1 MENIVELP
9 GKHTMQ
15 TGQAYHSRAERA
27 ARRKENP
34 APSDGE
40 RAGRESG
47 KGILRDYS
55 AFFLTI
61 AQAILAGEPEEPG
74 AATA

>member
-15 TGQAYHSRAERA
+15 TGASLPQSGGEGCKKKKETAPPAEGAVVKRSRKKEA
-27 ARRKENP
+27 A
-34 APSDGE
+34 
-40 RAGRESG
+40 
-47 KGILRDYS
+47 YS
-55 AFFLTI
+55 AFLI
-61 AQAILAGEPEEPG
+61 AAQAILAGEPAEPG